1 MKIVNINNKGGT
13 TMKKLLALVLSLMLV
28 FAMGT
33 CAMAAEEGV
42 AKAEPMHIIFFVGGD
57 AGDSFASIV
66 YKGAMAAAQLLEPV
80 GVTVDYVFSGWQT
93 EKMVSQFREAIAMAP
108 DAICMMGHPGDDA
121 LMALAE
127 EAKDSGILMMYQN
140 VDVPTVRGEYGGGFV
155 GLLSLEA
162 QGIELAN
169 RVLAEFDL
177 KEGDRAL
184 VLGSWGQP
192 GRYFR
197 EEGFAKTLE
206 AAGIICDRVVS
217 PPEAA
222 TDPQILLPTI
232 SAELETYPDLKLI
245 QFPGAQQLDATAM
258 YMQACNKKPGEVIC
272 VGYDTTEAIL
282 QGFKDGW
289 IQLTADQQP
298 FLQGFMPIMSA
309 YLTFNYQ
316 LASCTWDTGAGIVDP
331 SNYTSVSELV
341 AEGYR

>member
-1 MKIVNINNKGGT
+1 
-13 TMKKLLALVLSLMLV
+13 MKKLLAVVLCILLIAS
-28 FAMGT
+28 AGMGM
-33 CAMAAEEGV
+33 AMAEEEGV
-42 AKAEPMHIIFFVGGD
+42 AKANPMHIIFFVGGD

-66 YKGAMAAAQLLEPV
+66 YKGAMAAAELLEPV
-80 GVTVDYVFSGWQT
+80 GVSVDYVFSGWQT

-127 EAKDSGILMMYQN
+127 EARDSGIIMMYQN

-169 RVLAEFDL
+169 RCLAEFDL

-184 VLGSWGQP
+184 VLGAWGQP
-192 GRYFR
+192 GRYYR
-197 EEGFAKTLE
+197 EEGFANTLE

-222 TDPQILLPTI
+222 TDPQMLLPTI
-232 SAELETYPDLKLI
+232 SAALEAYPDLKLI
-245 QFPGAQQLDATAM
+245 QFTGSQNLDAAAM
-258 YMQACNKKPGEVIC
+258 YMEACGKEPGEVIC

-282 QGFKDGW
+282 QGFEDGW

-316 LASCTWDTGAGIVDP
+316 LSACTWDTGAGIVDL
-331 SNYTSVSELV
+331 SNYSDIAELV
-341 AEGYR
+341 VEGYR

>member
-1 MKIVNINNKGGT
+1 
-13 TMKKLLALVLSLMLV
+13 MKKLLSVLLVLTMLV
-28 FAMGT
+28 SVGAVVASADG
-33 CAMAAEEGV
+33 A

-66 YKGAMAAAQLLEPV
+66 YKGAMAAAEMLEPF

-108 DAICMMGHPGDDA
+108 DAICMMGHAGDDA

-127 EAKDSGILMMYQN
+127 EAKDAGIVVMYQN
-140 VDVPTVRGEYGGGFV
+140 VDVPVVRSQYGGGFV

-169 RVLAEFDL
+169 RCLADFGL

-184 VLGSWGQP
+184 VFGGWGQP
-192 GRYFR
+192 GRYGR
-197 EEGFAKTLE
+197 EEGFATTLE
-206 AAGIICDRVVS
+206 AAGIVVDRVIS

-232 SAELETYPDLKLI
+232 SAEVESYPDLKLI
-245 QFPGAQQLDATAM
+245 QYPGAQQLDAVST
-258 YMQACNKKPGEVIC
+258 YMEACGKKPGEIIN

-282 QGFKDGW
+282 KEFEDGW
-289 IQLTADQQP
+289 VQLTADQQP
-298 FLQGFMPIMSA
+298 FLQGFMPVMSV
-309 YLTFNYQ
+309 YLTFNYK
-316 LASCTWDTGAGIVDP
+316 LASCIWDTGAGIVDP
-331 SNYTSVSELV
+331 DNYDAVSALV